1 MTVRYESEWV
11 SDNRRNMHSTPDSI
25 EAPRD
30 YAPAI
35 LDILGALRSMLS
47 LFVRGA
53 TVGLRWGD
61 GQYPEDRT
69 LKCNFLTTC
78 LPWLFAEMRK
88 PPLKIPSGH
97 PNDVRLSASEA
108 LM

>member
-53 TVGLRWGD
+53 TVGLWWGYGGTMGVPQCGK
-61 GQYPEDRT
+61 GQWSYSIENSEEPENRGNRHGMAANAA
-69 LKCNFLTTC
+69 CC
-78 LPWLFAEMRK
+78 LPE
-88 PPLKIPSGH
+88 S
-97 PNDVRLSASEA
+97 NVT
-108 LM
+108 